1 MEPWRGFRGCGL
13 CAHDTGREKHLSSTS
28 RLRFPGAWLPGFAD
42 KPAVVMAE
50 SGAWM
55 TFGELDAYANRLARL
70 FRALELAPQ
79 DHVAYCVENRLECQ
93 GLVWGGYY
101 AGLYYTFVSTRLTP
115 DETAYIVGDCGAR
128 VLVVSAA
135 TDPRVIEAVRAL
147 PDPPKLFTL
156 DEAHPGLPALGP
168 ALEAFDAGPIP
179 GAVEGG
185 DMLYSSGTSGRPK
198 GIKPRM
204 TGLPLGSSMIVADL
218 AERDFGCGTDT
229 VYLSPAPFYHAAPMR
244 WTQAIVSLGGTAV
257 LMKRFDPEGALAAI
271 ERYRVT
277 HSQWVPTMFHRL
289 LALPEEVRRRFD
301 LSSHRV
307 AIHAA
312 APCPVHT
319 KHAMIDW
326 WGPVITEYYGC
337 SESIGMTM
345 TDSAAWLAH
354 PGTVGRPIYGVLHIL
369 DEEGRELP
377 AGEEGTV
384 YFSDTAPFS
393 YHNDPEKT
401 RAAYNAAGW
410 ATVGDV
416 GRVDAEG
423 FLYLTDRRSNMII
436 SGGVNVYPQETEN
449 VLMSHPAVAD
459 VAVIGVPDDDLGEE
473 VRAVVQL
480 KPGIEAGT
488 ALAEEM
494 IAFCRERLSRIKC
507 PRAIDFRADLPREP
521 TGKLLK
527 RLLRDEYRA
536 RHAAQGGREG
546 SVAL

>member
-1 MEPWRGFRGCGL
+1 MTPTTRPRY
-13 CAHDTGREKHLSSTS
+13 
-28 RLRFPGAWLPGFAD
+28 PGAWLPEFSA
-42 KPAVVMAE
+42 KPAVIMAE
-50 SGAWM
+50 TGA
-55 TFGELDAYANRLARL
+55 TVSFAELDGYANRLARL
-70 FRALELAPQ
+70 YRALGLAPQ
-79 DHVAYCVENRLECQ
+79 DHVAYCVENRLECH
-93 GLVWGGYY
+93 GLMWGGYY

-115 DETAYIVGDCGAR
+115 DETAYIVEDCGAR
-128 VLVVSAA
+128 VLVLSAA

-147 PDPPKLFTL
+147 PDPPRLFTL
-156 DEAHPGLPALGP
+156 DEPRAGIPALGG
-168 ALEAFDAGPIP
+168 ALAAFDAGPIP

-204 TGLPLGSSMIVADL
+204 TGQPLGSSMIVADL

-257 LMKRFDPEGALAAI
+257 LMTRFDPGAALGAI

-289 LALPEEVRRRFD
+289 LALPEEVRGRYD

-319 KHAMIDW
+319 KRAMIEW
-326 WGPVITEYYGC
+326 WGPIITEYYGC

-354 PGTVGRPIYGVLHIL
+354 PGTVGRPIYGELHVL
-369 DEEGRELP
+369 DDDGNELP

-384 YFSDTAPFS
+384 YFSGTAPFS

-416 GRVDAEG
+416 GLVDAEG
-423 FLYLTDRRSNMII
+423 YLYLTDRRSNMII

-449 VLMSHPAVAD
+449 VLMAHPAVAD
-459 VAVIGVPDDDLGEE
+459 VAVIGVPDDDLGE
-473 VRAVVQL
+473 VVLAVVQL
-480 KPGIEAGT
+480 RAGIVASA
-488 ALAEEM
+488 ALADEM
-494 IAFCRERLSRIKC
+494 IAYCRQRLSRIKC
-507 PRAIDFRADLPREP
+507 PRAVDFRDELPREP

-536 RHAAQGGREG
+536 RHAARDG
-546 SVAL
+546 SKV